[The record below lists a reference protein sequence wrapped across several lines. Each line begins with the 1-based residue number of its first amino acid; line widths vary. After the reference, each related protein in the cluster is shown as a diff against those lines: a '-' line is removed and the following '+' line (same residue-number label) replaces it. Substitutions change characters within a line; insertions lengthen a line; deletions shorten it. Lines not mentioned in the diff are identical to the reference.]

1 MRRNTFH
8 LTFFSACLA
17 TLLIQMAWVG
27 TSHAVDAKDNYQ
39 WYCGQCH
46 GNDGKGAGANAKPA
60 TLGLNLPEMA
70 VAPRNHASAKDMET
84 LSDNDLF
91 QAIKGGGVAVSK
103 SALMPPFGK
112 TMSEG
117 EMKDLVKYL
126 RELCKCK
133 GK

>member
-1 MRRNTFH
+1 MRRTTFH

-17 TLLIQMAWVG
+17 TLLIQMTG
-27 TSHAVDAKDNYQ
+27 IETSQAANAKENYQ
-39 WYCGQCH
+39 WYCSQCH
-46 GNDGKGAGANAKPA
+46 GSDGKGAGVNAKPS
-60 TLGLNLPEMA
+60 TLGLNLPEMS
-70 VAPRNHASAKDMET
+70 VAPRNHTSAKDMET

-103 SALMPPFGK
+103 SSLMPPFGK
-112 TMSEG
+112 TMSESD
-117 EMKDLVKYL
+117 MKDLVKYL